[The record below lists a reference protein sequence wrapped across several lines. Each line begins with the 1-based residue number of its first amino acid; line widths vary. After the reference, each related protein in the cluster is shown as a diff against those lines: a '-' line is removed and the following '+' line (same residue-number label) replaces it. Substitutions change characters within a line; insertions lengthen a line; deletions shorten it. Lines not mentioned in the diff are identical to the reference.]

1 MNFKKNL
8 SVWGLALCTSLSVH
22 AQTSAGLKDAFKD
35 QFLIG
40 AALNEGQVAGRDT
53 AALRLI
59 KQHFNAIVAE
69 NCTKSEVI
77 HPEEHVYNFAPT
89 DALVKFGEDNG
100 MEVIG
105 HCLIW
110 HSQLAKWFA
119 VDDQGNPVSAK
130 VLKKRMKEHITTL
143 VKRYKGR
150 IHGWDVVN
158 EAIIEDGSY
167 RDTPFYRILGEEFI
181 PWAFKCAHKADPN
194 VELYYNDY
202 GMNVPGRRDAVVK
215 LIRSLKKRGLR
226 IDAVGMQAH
235 MGMDYPDFRE
245 FETALEAFAA
255 EGVKVMITEWDMS
268 ALPTVSRSANIADKA
283 EYEARLNPY
292 PNGLPDDVSRE
303 WNDRMKQ
310 CFQLFLKHADVITRV
325 NAWGVT
331 DGDSWKN
338 DFPVHGRKEY
348 PLLFDRNYQPKPFV
362 KDLLNEKK

>member
-1 MNFKKNL
+1 
-8 SVWGLALCTSLSVH
+8 
-22 AQTSAGLKDAFKD
+22 
-35 QFLIG
+35 
-40 AALNEGQVAGRDT
+40 
-53 AALRLI
+53 
-59 KQHFNAIVAE
+59 
-69 NCTKSEVI
+69 
-77 HPEEHVYNFAPT
+77 
-89 DALVKFGEDNG
+89 
-100 MEVIG
+100 
-105 HCLIW
+105 
-110 HSQLAKWFA
+110 
-119 VDDQGNPVSAK
+119 
-130 VLKKRMKEHITTL
+130 
-143 VKRYKGR
+143 
-150 IHGWDVVN
+150 
-158 EAIIEDGSY
+158 
-167 RDTPFYRILGEEFI
+167 
-181 PWAFKCAHKADPN
+181 

-303 WNDRMKQ
+303 WNNRMKQ